1 MLMWIITSCSA
12 TLDREIWSRRVR
24 GDLYCA
30 VLPCWSLSTL
40 NTGQDSGFE
49 RQASGHSYWPHSSL
63 SPPSSTGLQGG
74 SRCCSSRSGHLSPG
88 PPDYLTPPQTC
99 CCPPPSSQASSL
111 RGSPHWPVHSSVALP
126 CSSSTLEGGRTLSLG
141 CTTPTGGE
149 RRQVDNRLSYHH
161 HS

>member
-88 PPDYLTPPQTC
+88 PPDYLTPPPDLLLPSTFQPSVQSEGK
-99 CCPPPSSQASSL
+99 PPLA
-111 RGSPHWPVHSSVALP
+111 VHSSVALP
-126 CSSSTLEGGRTLSLG
+126 CSTLEGGRTLSLG